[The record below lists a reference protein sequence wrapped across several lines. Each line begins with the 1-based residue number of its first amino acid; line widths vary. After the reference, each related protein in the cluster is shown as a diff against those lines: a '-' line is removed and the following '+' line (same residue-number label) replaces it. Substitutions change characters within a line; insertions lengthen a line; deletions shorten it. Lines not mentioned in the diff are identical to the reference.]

1 MEKLVRAA
9 VDRGASVIHIKAGD
23 VFRCRVEGRVVKLSN
38 QAFTAEETRA
48 IAQRLIPNE
57 RDRQQI
63 DYLTDYDTSWELE
76 GVGRFRINIL
86 KQRGTFMIVMR
97 VIPWEVP
104 SIEDLYLPNVLSE
117 IVDVDHGLIL
127 VTGGVGTGKSTTQAA
142 MIDWVNRQRK
152 KHIITLED
160 PIEYLHTDDV
170 STITQREIGVDTPDF
185 QTGLRAAL
193 RQDPDIILIGEM
205 RDKETIEIAVRA
217 SELGQLVVSTMHTP
231 TVTATLNHLVAVFPD
246 DEKDMA
252 RIRLAETLRAVIS
265 QRLLPR
271 KDSEVRIPAVEILRV
286 TGALR
291 DCILMSKPSDEI
303 MHLVEAGKESYGMQS
318 FGQHLKQLVDT
329 DLVDY
334 EVAKAAATNPSDF
347 ELFMQTLGGGGDEAI
362 GAAFGV
368 EPADKFRF

>member
-1 MEKLVRAA
+1 ME
-9 VDRGASVIHIKAGD
+9 RGASVIHIKADD
-23 VFRCRVEGRVVKLSN
+23 VFRCRVEGKVVKLSN
-38 QAFTAEETRA
+38 QAFTPEETRA
-48 IAQRLIPNE
+48 IAQKLIPNE

-63 DYLTDYDTSWELE
+63 DYITDYDTSWELD

-104 SIEDLYLPNVLSE
+104 SIEDLYLPNILSD
-117 IVDVDHGLIL
+117 IVDTDHGLIV

-142 MIDWVNRQRK
+142 MVDWVNRHRK

-160 PIEYLHTDDV
+160 PIEFLHTDDV
-170 STITQREIGVDTPDF
+170 CTITQREIGVDTPEF
-185 QTGLRAAL
+185 HTGLRAAL

-217 SELGQLVVSTMHTP
+217 SELGQLVISTMHTP
-231 TVTATLNHLVAVFPD
+231 TVSSTLNHLVAVFPD
-246 DEKDMA
+246 EEKEMA

-271 KDSEVRIPAVEILRV
+271 KDDEARIPAVEILRV
-286 TGALR
+286 TGAIR
-291 DCILMSKPSDEI
+291 DCILMSKPTDEL
-303 MHLVEAGKESYGMQS
+303 MGLVEAGKEAYGMQS

-329 DLVDY
+329 GLVDY
-334 EVAKAAATNPSDF
+334 EVAKGAATNPSDF
-347 ELFMQTLGGGGDEAI
+347 ELFMQTLSSNEDTVSAGFGGD
-362 GAAFGV
+362 
-368 EPADKFRF
+368 PSDKFRF